1 MVIGFSIRYKN
12 GKISADAQV
21 FYLLFVNFAQT
32 DYYMAQER
40 AVDRLSRYIIW
51 IGILLIVGWFCWY
64 FRSVLVYVVLA
75 FVVSLISHPLVRLL
89 SKIKIKGKTPP
100 DWLLAIVSILIVI
113 GGLVFIVTQVIPVIT
128 GIIRQA
134 SLFSNIRMPEISQ
147 FNGWV
152 KEKIPG
158 IPQDYDALG
167 LVMGYLKGL
176 TGSLS
181 VTSIVGSVA
190 SVVASIAVGLFSV
203 AFISFFFVKDENLFG
218 NIIAAVTPDRYEAE
232 VQDAIGDIRHLL
244 SRYFVGL
251 ILETLCVAFVDFVG
265 LWAIARVGFIYAL
278 GIGFI
283 AGLLNVIPYI
293 GPLIGE
299 ILGVV
304 LCVVLKY
311 GTGVGLDVNIW
322 AFALIVLAIMFVAQ
336 LIDNFVLQPLIYST
350 SIQSTPLEIFI
361 VILIAGHMGGAMGML
376 AAIPAYTVIRVIAG
390 RFFYDKKVVK
400 RLMPNLEQEVKS

>member
-1 MVIGFSIRYKN
+1 
-12 GKISADAQV
+12 
-21 FYLLFVNFAQT
+21 
-32 DYYMAQER
+32 MAQER
-40 AVDRLSRYIIW
+40 AVDRLSRYVIW
-51 IGILLIVGWFCWY
+51 IGILLIIGWFCWY

-89 SKIKIKGKTPP
+89 SKIKIKGKTMP
-100 DWLLAIVSILIVI
+100 DWLLAIISILIVI

-134 SLFSNIRMPEISQ
+134 SFFSNIRMPEISQ

-158 IPQDYDALG
+158 IPEDYDALG
-167 LVMGYLKGL
+167 LVMGYLKGF
-176 TGSLS
+176 TSSLS

-218 NIIAAVTPDRYEAE
+218 NIIAALTPDRYEE
-232 VQDAIGDIRHLL
+232 EMRDAIGDIKHLL

-251 ILETLCVAFVDFVG
+251 ILEMLCVAFVDFVG

-283 AGLLNVIPYI
+283 AGLLNIIPYI

-299 ILGVV
+299 VLGVL

-311 GTGVGLDVNIW
+311 GTGVGLNVNIW
-322 AFALIVLAIMFVAQ
+322 AFALIVLAIMFAAQ

-400 RLMPNLEQEVKS
+400 RLMPNLKEEIRS

>member
-1 MVIGFSIRYKN
+1 
-12 GKISADAQV
+12 
-21 FYLLFVNFAQT
+21 
-32 DYYMAQER
+32 MAQER
-40 AVDRLSRYIIW
+40 AVDRLSRYVIW
-51 IGILLIVGWFCWY
+51 IGILLIIGWFCWY

-89 SKIKIKGKTPP
+89 SKIKIKGKTMP
-100 DWLLAIVSILIVI
+100 DWLLAIISILIVI

-167 LVMGYLKGL
+167 LVMGYLKGF
-176 TGSLS
+176 TSSLS

-203 AFISFFFVKDENLFG
+203 AFISFFFVKDDNLFG
-218 NIIAAVTPDRYEAE
+218 NIIAALTPDRYEAE
-232 VQDAIGDIRHLL
+232 VQDAIGDIKHLL

-283 AGLLNVIPYI
+283 AGLLNIIPYI

-299 ILGVV
+299 VLGVL

-322 AFALIVLAIMFVAQ
+322 AFALIVLAIMFAAQ

-361 VILIAGHMGGAMGML
+361 VILIAGHMGGAIGML

-400 RLMPNLEQEVKS
+400 RLMPNLKEEIRS

>member
-1 MVIGFSIRYKN
+1 
-12 GKISADAQV
+12 
-21 FYLLFVNFAQT
+21 
-32 DYYMAQER
+32 
-40 AVDRLSRYIIW
+40 VDRLSRYVIW
-51 IGILLIVGWFCWY
+51 IGILLIIGWFCWY

-89 SKIKIKGKTPP
+89 SKIKIKGKTMP
-100 DWLLAIVSILIVI
+100 DWLLAIISILIVI

-167 LVMGYLKGL
+167 LVMGYLKGF
-176 TGSLS
+176 TSSLS

-218 NIIAAVTPDRYEAE
+218 NIIAALTPDRYEAE
-232 VQDAIGDIRHLL
+232 VQDAIGDIKHLL

-283 AGLLNVIPYI
+283 AGLLNIIPYI

-299 ILGVV
+299 VLGVL

-322 AFALIVLAIMFVAQ
+322 AFALIVLAIMFAAQ

-361 VILIAGHMGGAMGML
+361 VILIAGHMGGAIGML

-400 RLMPNLEQEVKS
+400 RLMPNLKEEIRS

>member
-232 VQDAIGDIRHLL
+232 VQDAIGDIKHLL

-283 AGLLNVIPYI
+283 AGLLNVIPYSAVRGAQI
-293 GPLIGE
+293 WHRRGPGRKY
-299 ILGVV
+299 LGV
-304 LCVVLKY
+304 CPY
-311 GTGVGLDVNIW
+311 C
-322 AFALIVLAIMFVAQ
+322 
-336 LIDNFVLQPLIYST
+336 
-350 SIQSTPLEIFI
+350 
-361 VILIAGHMGGAMGML
+361 AGHYVCGTAH
-376 AAIPAYTVIRVIAG
+376 R
-390 RFFYDKKVVK
+390 
-400 RLMPNLEQEVKS
+400 